1 MLALCVKPKARRKF
15 KLCPKYRRTCVTCQ
29 SQSSV
34 CQIFGSLCT
43 NALGKCCKSLKPC
56 GSPSLELRTRSQRYF
71 CLPHASAPRSPAHS
85 ELLKVPQSMICQSV
99 QHPFSTVA
107 CRPCYRPL
115 GGHDVPLLTRIRTSI
130 LRFPVITDGPSPEC
144 RSCSDSD
151 SFLLF
156 L

>member
-1 MLALCVKPKARRKF
+1 MYKCTWQVLQVSEAVWKPLTGIKNSLSKVFLPSACFSPEVTSSLRAFEGAAKHDM
-15 KLCPKYRRTCVTCQ
+15 PKRAA
-29 SQSSV
+29 
-34 CQIFGSLCT
+34 SL
-43 NALGKCCKSLKPC
+43 
-56 GSPSLELRTRSQRYF
+56 Q
-71 CLPHASAPRSPAHS
+71 HS
-85 ELLKVPQSMICQSV
+85 
-99 QHPFSTVA
+99 VA